1 MLTSFGTVDYF
12 SNNTQLEQQ
21 TRTVVY
27 QDKEI
32 FDEDFLNDFDD
43 YSILTNNEGS
53 QLIAKKSFSKSILD
67 EIDFVG
73 LDENSEEFVV
83 RYELSYIES
92 EDTVLLTVTIEG
104 YDEIPI
110 IETIPGLPSLNNAG
124 EPDVMFVVDGE
135 YLWLSDLNESELFN
149 EVGWF
154 SSLVKTV
161 SKAVTNAASAVVK
174 AIAPI
179 LKPAVRLVVNIGITI
194 LGPERAASWGAKILN
209 MSMDEQGIY
218 HANFD
223 CWKQYF
229 GYTDLYDVVF
239 DAATSMR
246 SAKFEFDV
254 NNDYISEYIIWVWK
268 GDYLNLGAGAE
279 LGIYK
284 RWSYNDVIWIVDKT
298 LAMNMT
304 LQLDYKQ
311 TNIINWQ
318 PTAKQWWITGFNF
331 NYRNVKRDDLTAR
344 FSVTFNDALMFNSFK
359 DRWNTRD
366 NRWNFNGG
374 YKAEFSF

>member
-1 MLTSFGTVDYF
+1 MKKLIISILTTILLLTSFGTVDYF

-179 LKPAVRLVVNIGITI
+179 LKPAV
-194 LGPERAASWGAKILN
+194 
-209 MSMDEQGIY
+209 D
-218 HANFD
+218 
-223 CWKQYF
+223 
-229 GYTDLYDVVF
+229 
-239 DAATSMR
+239 
-246 SAKFEFDV
+246 
-254 NNDYISEYIIWVWK
+254 
-268 GDYLNLGAGAE
+268 
-279 LGIYK
+279 
-284 RWSYNDVIWIVDKT
+284 
-298 LAMNMT
+298 
-304 LQLDYKQ
+304 
-311 TNIINWQ
+311 
-318 PTAKQWWITGFNF
+318 
-331 NYRNVKRDDLTAR
+331 
-344 FSVTFNDALMFNSFK
+344 
-359 DRWNTRD
+359 
-366 NRWNFNGG
+366 
-374 YKAEFSF
+374 